1 MASNRYWTPMSAN
14 IKPKIKYKN
23 IPQSRAAWEECYFFA
38 ALDGACTTLLH
49 NIENKMIKKKLD

>member
-1 MASNRYWTPMSAN
+1 MSAN